1 MTAAQ
6 RTSLSDEAIA
16 GREVALRAVPTGA
29 PSGLVHHGWRHH
41 AKRVMDITLTVALLP
56 IALPVMAVIAIVIKS
71 RSRGPVL
78 FRHDRLGRDGRMFQM
93 LKFRT
98 MYVDAT
104 ERLETEPG
112 LFDAYVFND
121 FKLSV
126 DDDPR
131 IVPGGRF
138 LRRTSLDELPQLFN
152 VLAGSMSLVGPRPIV
167 AGELE
172 CYGKHAWAYLGV
184 KPGITGRWQTD
195 GRNHVRYPERAELD
209 ADYVATWS
217 LRQDVVILLKT
228 VPKVLRR
235 HGSH

>member
-6 RTSLSDEAIA
+6 RTSFSEEPIA
-16 GREVALRAVPTGA
+16 GREVLLRAVPTGA
-29 PSGLVHHGWRHH
+29 DRGLVHHGWRHH
-41 AKRVMDITLTVALLP
+41 AKRIMDITIALLALP
-56 IALPVMAVIAIVIKS
+56 IALPVMAVIALIIKS
-71 RSRGPVL
+71 RSKGPVL
-78 FRHDRLGRDGRMFQM
+78 FRHERLGRDGRTFQM

-98 MYVDAT
+98 MYLDAT

-112 LFDAYVFND
+112 LYAAYVVND

-138 LRRTSLDELPQLFN
+138 LRRASLDELPQLFN

-167 AGELE
+167 VGELE
-172 CYGKHAWAYLGV
+172 CYGPNAWAYLGV

-195 GRNHVRYPERAELD
+195 GRNHVRYPERAQLD
-209 ADYVATWS
+209 AAYVANWS
-217 LRQDVVILLKT
+217 LRQDAAILLKT
-228 VPKVLRR
+228 VPRVLRR
-235 HGSH
+235 RGSY